1 MNEHRWL
8 AESENFKVYSIYD
21 NAYIKNKKTTNSLN
35 QFEKAD
41 KHIQWIYGE
50 PSGAIIMPK
59 EDKTIIV
66 GSGIY
71 IYDIK
76 SEKLIEKYNDPKH
89 IKWIDTIYQAEEDDC
104 LNEFRIVTL
113 NKDDQ
118 LRVFKVSIS
127 ELILKEIK

>member
-8 AESENFKVYSIYD
+8 AESENFKVYSIFD
-21 NAYIKNKKTTNSLN
+21 NVYIKKKKKSNSLN
-35 QFEKAD
+35 QFEKND

-50 PSGAIIMPK
+50 PNGAIIMPK

-76 SEKLIEKYNDPKH
+76 SEKLIEKYNDPKY
-89 IKWIDTIYQAEEDDC
+89 IKWIDTIYQTEGDDW
-104 LNEFRIVTL
+104 LNEFRVVTL
-113 NKDDQ
+113 NTDDQ

-127 ELILKEIK
+127 EPTLIEIK